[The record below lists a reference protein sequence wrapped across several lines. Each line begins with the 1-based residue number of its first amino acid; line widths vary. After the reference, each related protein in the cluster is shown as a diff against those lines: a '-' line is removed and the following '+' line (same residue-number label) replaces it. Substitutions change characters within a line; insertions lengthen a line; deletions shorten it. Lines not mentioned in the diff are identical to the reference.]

1 VCKCARKQEQRW
13 EHAREGIKIARKEI
27 LVCNESGE
35 QSVMMM
41 TIKVQVTQ
49 LPLSTRER
57 ERLCDAQT
65 RRPDNKL
72 TGEIYI
78 LSTAHTHAEDFS
90 WALKNDTPTH
100 PTLFE
105 NTLTQTPFCTHLS
118 LEGQCIFKASLD
130 TRALDESLA
139 QIGRKSNFTT

>member
-1 VCKCARKQEQRW
+1 MHPTVVCKSARKQEQRW

-65 RRPDNKL
+65 RRQDNKL
-72 TGEIYI
+72 TAWGEIYI
-78 LSTAHTHAEDFS
+78 LSTAHTHGGFF
-90 WALKNDTPTH
+90 LGT
-100 PTLFE
+100 E
-105 NTLTQTPFCTHLS
+105 N
-118 LEGQCIFKASLD
+118 
-130 TRALDESLA
+130 
-139 QIGRKSNFTT
+139 

>member
-1 VCKCARKQEQRW
+1 MHPTVVCKSARKQEQRW

-35 QSVMMM
+35 PSVMMM

-57 ERLCDAQT
+57 EKDCVT
-65 RRPDNKL
+65 RKQADKIINSQHGERFTFSARHTL
-72 TGEIYI
+72 T
-78 LSTAHTHAEDFS
+78 EDFS

-105 NTLTQTPFCTHLS
+105 NTQ
-118 LEGQCIFKASLD
+118 D
-130 TRALDESLA
+130 ALFA
-139 QIGRKSNFTT
+139 HT